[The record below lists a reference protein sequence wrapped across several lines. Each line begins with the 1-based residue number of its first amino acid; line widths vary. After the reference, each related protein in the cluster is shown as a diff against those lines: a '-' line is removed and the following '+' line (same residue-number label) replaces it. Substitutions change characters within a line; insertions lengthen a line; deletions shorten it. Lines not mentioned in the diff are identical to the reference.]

1 MNIKFSDKHGLNPSI
16 NHCFICNKDINIA
29 LFGYIKGD
37 KEAPKHCCTGDL
49 CDDCKKLLE
58 TKVAILEVKNKNNP
72 IRTGRAIFVPKED
85 ILINNKGIVYM
96 IEEEFNK
103 LINNKENEIA

>member
-1 MNIKFSDKHGLNPSI
+1 MNIKLSDKHGVNPSI

-49 CDDCKKLLE
+49 CDDCKEKLK
-58 TKVAILEVKNKNNP
+58 THVAIIEMKSKTNP
-72 IRTGRAIFVPKED
+72 ERTGRVAFVSRKNIIIENTN
-85 ILINNKGIVYM
+85 IAYM
-96 IEEEFNK
+96 TQEEFTK
-103 LINNKENEIA
+103 CFENEIA